1 MEAIA
6 RLTASASAA
15 TLALVGALGASA
27 GIHGGLFAA
36 HFADD
41 RGLAVSF
48 GAASFALTGS
58 AVAVALRPGTATRAL
73 AATLLAAMLV
83 AYVVVSHDPIDAL
96 AGVTKAIELGGL
108 LLALG
113 VRRLAPAD
121 DAGTPIG
128 VLALTIAAGLF
139 LASGHGH

>member
-41 RGLAVSF
+41 RALAVSF
-48 GAASFALTGS
+48 GVASFALTS
-58 AVAVALRPGTATRAL
+58 AALAVGFRTGIAARAL
-73 AATLLAAMLV
+73 AATLLAGMLA

-96 AGVTKAIELGGL
+96 AGLTKAIEIGGL

-128 VLALTIAAGLF
+128 VLALTMAAGLF
-139 LASGHGH
+139 LAAGHGH